1 MYNQLEITIIISVKN
16 NNTQACAQRKSARKS
31 YIMSTKKNVEFTQEE
46 LNNILKTLD
55 NDVFVRL
62 TTNNDLAVEIFDTA
76 LPATRCGLWQR
87 GTTGKR
93 YDLYIGNATR
103 YYEVAKTLDNVVD
116 YITDKN
122 MSKNEVAFLKLSQKD
137 VIELVNTIA
146 KLYQSTK
153 KEVKQK
159 ATKKATTTK
168 KASKTA

>member
-1 MYNQLEITIIISVKN
+1 
-16 NNTQACAQRKSARKS
+16 
-31 YIMSTKKNVEFTQEE
+31 MSTKKNVATETAKKNVALTQEE
-46 LNNILKTLD
+46 LNNIMKTLD
-55 NDVFVRL
+55 KDVFVRL

-137 VIELVNTIA
+137 VVNVVNTIA
-146 KLYQSTK
+146 NLYQATK
-153 KEVKQK
+153 KEVKQEAQK
-159 ATKKATTTK
+159 ATKKRTTTK
-168 KASKTA
+168 KVSKTA

>member
-1 MYNQLEITIIISVKN
+1 
-16 NNTQACAQRKSARKS
+16 
-31 YIMSTKKNVEFTQEE
+31 MSTKKNVATETTKKNVAFTQEE
-46 LNNILKTLD
+46 LNNVMKILD

-103 YYEVAKTLDNVVD
+103 YYEIAKTLDNVVD

-137 VIELVNTIA
+137 VVNVVNTIA
-146 KLYQSTK
+146 NLYQATK
-153 KEVKQK
+153 KEVKQEAQK
-159 ATKKATTTK
+159 ATKKRTTTK